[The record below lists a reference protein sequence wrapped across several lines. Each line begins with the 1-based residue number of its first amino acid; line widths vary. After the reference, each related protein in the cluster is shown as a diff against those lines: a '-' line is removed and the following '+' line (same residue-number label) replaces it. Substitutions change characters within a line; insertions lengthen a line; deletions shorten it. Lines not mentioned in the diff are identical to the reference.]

1 MKVLKRTEVVN
12 DSHTH
17 VQISTIQLQRHHQK
31 NCKKGQ
37 CDRLAAL
44 VSCNSITKR
53 SIDSNLNKN
62 TFECE
67 ARNKADARK
76 YHMEDTRNKLRC

>member
-1 MKVLKRTEVVN
+1 MILTPMHKYQQYCSNV
-12 DSHTH
+12 
-17 VQISTIQLQRHHQK
+17 TIK

-53 SIDSNLNKN
+53 SIGSNLNKN
-62 TFECE
+62 AFECE